1 MFVVFIIIIII
12 IVVVVVVVVIV
23 IVIVI
28 VIIKTPA
35 AVFSK
40 LLIQDDT
47 GRAAGH
53 TDNSS
58 HSPSHIYTRRMIRLD
73 R

>member
-12 IVVVVVVVVIV
+12 IIIVVVV
-23 IVIVI
+23 VIVI

-35 AVFSK
+35 TVFSK

-53 TDNSS
+53 TDSSS
-58 HSPSHIYTRRMIRLD
+58 HSPSRIYTRRMNCL
-73 R
+73 